1 MIGGKIRLSIWGD
14 TMKGSRF
21 IKVGF
26 PKLSFEV
33 ILERKVTILKG
44 KSATG
49 KTTFVDLIDEKVS
62 KKRNSS
68 IISLVSNSKIIVL
81 KDNDD
86 WRNILSSNRGCIII
100 SDEGTEVIE
109 TVEFADY
116 VKNSDNYFLF
126 VSRSGL
132 LKNLTYS
139 VDSIIGFKTEIKG
152 GVYLTKSYKRYFDDL
167 NSSSEDENFIGEE

>member
-1 MIGGKIRLSIWGD
+1 MSGGKIQYSIWGND
-14 TMKGSRF
+14 MKGSRF

-33 ILERKVTILKG
+33 VLERKITILKG

-62 KKRNSS
+62 KKRNSA
-68 IISLVSNSKIIVL
+68 IISLCSDSKIIVL
-81 KDNDD
+81 RDRDD
-86 WRNILSSNRGCIII
+86 WRKVLSSNSGCIII
-100 SDEGTEVIE
+100 SDEGNEVIE
-109 TVEFADY
+109 TVEFAEY
-116 VKNSDNYFLF
+116 VKKSDNYFLF

-139 VDSIIGFKTEIKG
+139 VDSIIEFKTETKG
-152 GVYLTKSYKRYFDDL
+152 GVSLTKSYSNANY
-167 NSSSEDENFIGEE
+167 